1 MIKGLT
7 MICCMLSSIWSGNMT
22 DQMKCQAE
30 ANYMLAHRQFRHVG
44 PTIGN
49 FEGVGWNFSGQ
60 MPTTCIPYRSMR
72 LTGDATARSGNIIV
86 RVRSWR

>member
-1 MIKGLT
+1 MIKWFT
-7 MICCMLSSIWSGNMT
+7 VVCCVLPAIWSGGMT

-30 ANYMLAHRQFRHVG
+30 ANYMLEHRQFRHVG

-49 FEGVGWNFSGQ
+49 FEGIGWNFSGQ
-60 MPTTCIPYRSMR
+60 LPGTCLPFKRMR
-72 LTGDATARSGNIIV
+72 LTGDATARKGNVVV